1 MSANYIGS
9 ELDLFAHALNWKA
22 YWSAVLRPYI
32 GSTILDVGAGI
43 GGTAKAYSN
52 LQCERYLALE
62 PDASLAS
69 RMREEMGDGGYPAN
83 FDVAVGTTSDLRPDQ
98 QFDTILYIDVLE
110 HIADDRDELRRAS
123 AHLVPDGRILVL
135 APAHQWLYSEFDKA
149 IGHVQ
154 RYDRR
159 SLLAAMPE
167 GFVAERLIYLD
178 CAGLLASLANRLLLR
193 ASSPSPGQIELW
205 DGRLVPVSTRLDRA
219 LGYNVGK
226 TIFASFRR
234 LG

>member
-1 MSANYIGS
+1 MSDKYIGS

-22 YWSAVLRPYI
+22 YWSAVLRPYM
-32 GSTILDVGAGI
+32 GSAILDVGAGI
-43 GGTAKAYSN
+43 GGTAKAYSD
-52 LQCERYLALE
+52 LPCQQYVALE
-62 PDASLAS
+62 PDASLAN
-69 RMREEMGDGGYPAN
+69 RMRQEMSTGGYPAN
-83 FDVAVGTTSDLRPDQ
+83 FEVAVGTTRDLRPDQ

-123 AHLVPDGRILVL
+123 SHLAPDGRILVL

-154 RYDRR
+154 RYHRR

-167 GFVAERLIYLD
+167 GFAAERLIYLD

-205 DGRLVPVSTRLDRA
+205 DGRLVPVSKRLDRT
-219 LGYNVGK
+219 LGFKVGK

-234 LG
+234 QH